1 MRRLIGLGVVA
12 LLFTTVGFVLGR
24 TDIGAPVRELADRA
38 QEAAVDE
45 VVRRGSLDTRTRV
58 LLENP
63 KMMTALAE
71 GGSFGGEFSA
81 EVAQNMFGRT
91 PEAIAA
97 ARKKMKVVEVAPRT
111 WLIRLPIVNAVL
123 FETDAG
129 LVLVDTGMA
138 PAGPAIVDAIR
149 SVSQAPLH
157 TVIYTHGHVDHAYG
171 TWALLEA
178 GWQPEVVAH
187 AKLVKRFERYLRLR
201 GSIAQYMSQ
210 KEEQMPAS
218 REDLVW
224 PTRTFEGS
232 RLELEIGGETFELH
246 HAPGET
252 DDQLWVWLPGRRA
265 IASADYYQGFLPNAG
280 NGKRVQ
286 RYLEEWSEA
295 LIAMADLQPA
305 VLLPAHGEA
314 LDDPAEIQ
322 ENLRAHAEVLRYVVD
337 HTIAGLNAGLRKDE
351 IFGSLELP
359 PHLANHPTLKIQ
371 YVTPQDLSKMVI
383 RRYTGWW
390 NDIPSNWTPASQQ
403 AQGRLIVEL
412 AGGLGEVDRRA
423 RALAEGGEL
432 DLAAHLADWAFYAE
446 PSDATAQDLVID
458 VYRQRIEDPRTNTQE
473 RLAYLD
479 AMVAA
484 REAQL
489 ASAGR

>member
-1 MRRLIGLGVVA
+1 MKTKIGYLITAVIFMTLGL
-12 LLFTTVGFVLGR
+12 L
-24 TDIGAPVRELADRA
+24 LADTKVGEITRQAA
-38 QEAAVDE
+38 QSARSATLSTVAGAVAVD
-45 VVRRGSLDTRTRV
+45 VRTRV
-58 LLENP
+58 LMENP
-63 KMMTALAE
+63 EMISRISE
-71 GGSFGGEFSA
+71 GGAFGGEMSLSA
-81 EVAQNMFGRT
+81 AQNMFGRLEESIEDVRAKT
-91 PEAIAA
+91 
-97 ARKKMKVVEVAPRT
+97 VVEEVAPRSY
-111 WLIRLPIVNAVL
+111 LVRMPIVNAAFFV
-123 FETDAG
+123 TDAG
-129 LVLVDTGMA
+129 IVVVDTGMG
-138 PAGPAIVDAIR
+138 PAGPALMDAIR
-149 SVSQAPLH
+149 SVSDAPIH
-157 TVIYTHGHVDHAYG
+157 TVIYTHGHVDHAFG
-171 TWALLEA
+171 TWAILEA
-178 GWQPEVVAH
+178 GETPEIIAHEAIIPRWQ
-187 AKLVKRFERYLRLR
+187 RYMRTR
-201 GSIAQYMSQ
+201 GSMARLMSQ
-210 KEEQMPAS
+210 PLEQMPAS
-218 REDLVW
+218 EEDFVW
-224 PTRTFEGS
+224 PTRLIKD
-232 RLELEIGGETFELH
+232 RLELEIGGETFVLQH
-246 HAPGET
+246 HKGET
-252 DDQLWVWLPGRRA
+252 DDQLYVWVPGRGA
-265 IASADYYQGFLPNAG
+265 LASADYYQGFLPNAG